1 MTNLD
6 SLFSAA
12 SLLSLQ
18 GSTAAALLVPNVL
31 GNLLGERFDRWRK
44 WTSLVIAMV
53 LAYLAAFLAKDANA
67 IKWLLA
73 FFNGCLIFASAMGL
87 NQLPRKNR
95 PDEKNETAPAPKL
108 FKSWV

>member
-18 GSTAAALLVPNVL
+18 GATAAALLVPNVL
-31 GNLLGERFDRWRK
+31 GNLLGEVYDRWRK
-44 WTSLVIAMV
+44 WTSLGIAMV
-53 LAYLAAFLAKDANA
+53 LAYLAAFLATDANA
-67 IKWLLA
+67 IKWVLA

-95 PDEKNETAPAPKL
+95 PNGQSEAAPTPKL
-108 FKSWV
+108 FKSWI